1 MKKPLGGR
9 AFEKHLFWFRY
20 WWLRRISRPRRRDAH
35 AFNVTLYPLS
45 YEAKTLVDLENVEI
59 SASALQVRSS
69 AN

>member
-20 WWLRRISRPRRRDAH
+20 WWLRRISRPRRSRLQRDA
-35 AFNVTLYPLS
+35 LPSELRS
-45 YEAKTLVDLENVEI
+45 QTLVDLENVEI
-59 SASALQVRSS
+59 STSALQVRSS